1 MITEIMF
8 SSLKQTS
15 SPSVSSSAPC
25 IASAALFRPLQAW
38 NLIQFF
44 GKHSSKIQWHIKIL
58 NMYHT
63 QRFTVARLIGKFI
76 NKTIGFLWFSSEPW
90 LSVIV
95 ASSISSWIRF
105 PLRSGSGLYN
115 CIHFKK
121 SYPTP
126 PQKITEKK
134 NHLASCS
141 MAFSASSC
149 LSAADNINVSWGRNI
164 HLLNNDLSLPSP
176 LFPT

>member
-8 SSLKQTS
+8 SSFKQTS

-76 NKTIGFLWFSSEPW
+76 NKTIGFLRFSSESW

-105 PLRSGSGLYN
+105 PLRSGLSN
-115 CIHFKK
+115 CTFKK
-121 SYPTP
+121 IFSNASPENHRE
-126 PQKITEKK
+126 EKSPCQLF
-134 NHLASCS
+134 HGI
-141 MAFSASSC
+141 FSQ
-149 LSAADNINVSWGRNI
+149 L
-164 HLLNNDLSLPSP
+164 LSLGGRQHQCF
-176 LFPT
+176 LGKKYTFIE